1 MPRQLV
7 QIVSADTSEQIT
19 VRDARGTTFAI
30 HRDLLDGGFQLLL
43 ASGEWVHET
52 DPEVY
57 SELAR
62 IKREGLFNPTQEQL
76 IDLILERNRQIFSL
90 RAEG

>member
-1 MPRQLV
+1 MPRQIV
-7 QIVSADTSEQIT
+7 QIVTADASEQVT
-19 VRDARGTTFAI
+19 VRDARGTTFVM
-30 HRDLLDGGFQLLL
+30 HRDLVDCGFQFLL

-57 SELAR
+57 GELAR